1 MEELL
6 GCGAA
11 AGCARGI
18 AKRLSP
24 QKTTVERRSVENAEA
39 EAERLEAVREEYLQ
53 SLQELMKQEGQAED
67 AVAILDAYQEILQ
80 DETFFA
86 AVRQRTIAEHVN
98 IDYAIREEEQAVAAQ
113 FALLDDEYL
122 MERAN
127 DIANVC
133 NQLICR
139 LQGTGDNLI
148 ETDGDGRKCIIF
160 AEDLTPDQTLRM
172 DRSTLGGFVTE
183 KGGLTSH
190 TVILAKTL
198 GIPAVV
204 GVSNALSAV
213 KDGQDVIV
221 YGDSGK
227 VVLSPDAAACAAFAQ
242 EESAQQA
249 LQDAYQVAA
258 AKPAVT
264 PDGVRVKV
272 CVNIGDWRNGSDLD
286 ALETCDGVGLY
297 RTEFLYMRD
306 DGYPSEEEQF
316 QFYRAV
322 AERAGQNEV
331 IIRTL
336 DIGGDKQASYMDM
349 PQESNPFLG
358 YRAIRLCLDRTDV
371 FRTQLRAILRASAY
385 GNVAIMFPMIASV
398 EELRQAKEVL
408 AQARG
413 ELDREGIP
421 YRPDFQVGIMVETPA
436 AVQISDLLARES
448 DFFSIGTNDLIQYTM
463 AADRMNDRVQY
474 LYNVC
479 SPAVLRSVDAICR
492 GAAASGI
499 PVNMCGEA
507 ASDPMVIPM
516 WIAMGLSELSVVP
529 SQVAR
534 TKYMVNHLSAEEVR
548 KWLPGV
554 LSCATVE
561 QVQQRLREIQT
572 EFGLTL

>member
-139 LQGTGDNLI
+139 LQGTGNTLI

-306 DGYPSEEEQF
+306 DGYP
-316 QFYRAV
+316 
-322 AERAGQNEV
+322 
-331 IIRTL
+331 
-336 DIGGDKQASYMDM
+336 
-349 PQESNPFLG
+349 
-358 YRAIRLCLDRTDV
+358 
-371 FRTQLRAILRASAY
+371 
-385 GNVAIMFPMIASV
+385 
-398 EELRQAKEVL
+398 
-408 AQARG
+408 
-413 ELDREGIP
+413 
-421 YRPDFQVGIMVETPA
+421 
-436 AVQISDLLARES
+436 
-448 DFFSIGTNDLIQYTM
+448 
-463 AADRMNDRVQY
+463 
-474 LYNVC
+474 NVC

-572 EFGLTL
+572 EFGLAL

>member
-11 AGCARGI
+11 VGYARGI
-18 AKRLSP
+18 VKRVSS
-24 QKTTVERRSVENAEA
+24 QKTAVDRHNVKDPEDEVR
-39 EAERLEAVREEYLQ
+39 RLEEAREAYLHT
-53 SLQELMKQEGQAED
+53 LRELIDQEAQTED

-80 DETFFA
+80 DDTFFEL
-86 AVRQRTIAEHVN
+86 VQQRIMAEQVN
-98 IDYAIREEEQAVAAQ
+98 ADYAIRKEQQDIEAQ

-133 NQLICR
+133 NQLICC
-139 LQGTGDNLI
+139 LQGKQDSLTESATLD
-148 ETDGDGRKCIIF
+148 EKFIIF

-172 DRSTLGGFVTE
+172 DRALLGGFVTE

-204 GVSNALSAV
+204 GVPDAVSAV
-213 KDGQDVIV
+213 TDGQEVLIYGGSGRVI
-221 YGDSGK
+221 
-227 VVLSPDAAACAAFAQ
+227 LSPDAAACEAFDQEAQ
-242 EESAQQA
+242 VQKARQR
-249 LQDAYQVAA
+249 AYQAEIA
-258 AKPAVT
+258 QPAVT
-264 PDGVRVKV
+264 PDGTRILVSI
-272 CVNIGDWRNGSDLD
+272 NIGDWRNGSDLD
-286 ALETCDGVGLY
+286 ALKTCDGVGLY

-306 DGYPSEEEQF
+306 DGYPPEEEQF
-316 QFYRAV
+316 QFYRTV

-336 DIGGDKQASYMDM
+336 DIGGDKQAPYMDL
-349 PQESNPFLG
+349 PREANPFLG
-358 YRAIRLCLDRTDV
+358 YRAIRLCLNRRDI
-371 FRTQLRAILRASAY
+371 FLTQLRAILRASAY
-385 GNVAIMFPMIASV
+385 GNVAIMFPMVTNI

-413 ELDREGIP
+413 ELDREGIAYNP
-421 YRPDFQVGIMVETPA
+421 VLQVGIMVETPA

-463 AADRMNDRVQY
+463 AADRMNNQVQY

-479 SPAVLRSVDAICR
+479 NPAVLRSVDMVSR
-492 GAAASGI
+492 SAAAHGI

-507 ASDPMVIPM
+507 ASDPLVIPM
-516 WIAMGLSELSVVP
+516 WIAMGLRELSVV
-529 SQVAR
+529 SAQVAR
-534 TKYMVNHLSAEEVR
+534 TKYVVNRLPAEEMR
-548 KWLPGV
+548 RRLPQV
-554 LSCATVE
+554 LACTTAE
-561 QVQQRLREIQT
+561 QVQDMLRGIQKG
-572 EFGLTL
+572 FGIEL